1 MVKRIIVCKR
11 KTSVNM
17 KKTLLR
23 FIPGIIGMAM
33 GAIAYQKTKKQQQ
46 KAREEKYHVPYG
58 PYEAFLKR
66 PLDIVISIIAL
77 ILLSPIFIV
86 LTISGA
92 VNMCG
97 NPFFVQER
105 PGKDG
110 VIFKLI
116 KFRTMNNRKDKNGK
130 LMPDSERLN
139 LYGKYLRKT
148 SLDEI
153 PELINIVKGD
163 MSIVGP
169 RPLLVEYLPYYNEE
183 EKHRHD
189 VRPGLTGLSQ
199 VNGRNLLEWKKRFKL
214 DVEYTKK
221 VSFVN
226 DLRIVI
232 KTVNKVLDR
241 SDILENTTIVEPNFA
256 DERKNGKV

>member
-1 MVKRIIVCKR
+1 
-11 KTSVNM
+11 
-17 KKTLLR
+17 
-23 FIPGIIGMAM
+23 
-33 GAIAYQKTKKQQQ
+33 
-46 KAREEKYHVPYG
+46 
-58 PYEAFLKR
+58 
-66 PLDIVISIIAL
+66 
-77 ILLSPIFIV
+77 
-86 LTISGA
+86 
-92 VNMCG
+92 
-97 NPFFVQER
+97 
-105 PGKDG
+105 
-110 VIFKLI
+110 
-116 KFRTMNNRKDKNGK
+116 
-130 LMPDSERLN
+130 MPDSERLN

>member
-1 MVKRIIVCKR
+1 
-11 KTSVNM
+11 
-17 KKTLLR
+17 
-23 FIPGIIGMAM
+23 MAM

-97 NPFFVQER
+97 NPFFIQER

-189 VRPGLTGLSQ
+189 VRPGLTGLAQ
-199 VNGRNLLEWKKRFKL
+199 VSGRNGISWDEKFEDDLKYVEHITLLGDLKIIL
-214 DVEYTKK
+214 DTIK
-221 VSFVN
+221 VVF
-226 DLRIVI
+226 RREGIH
-232 KTVNKVLDR
+232 
-241 SDILENTTIVEPNFA
+241 SDSSATMEAFTGS
-256 DERKNGKV
+256 K

>member
-1 MVKRIIVCKR
+1 
-11 KTSVNM
+11 
-17 KKTLLR
+17 
-23 FIPGIIGMAM
+23 
-33 GAIAYQKTKKQQQ
+33 
-46 KAREEKYHVPYG
+46 
-58 PYEAFLKR
+58 
-66 PLDIVISIIAL
+66 
-77 ILLSPIFIV
+77 
-86 LTISGA
+86 
-92 VNMCG
+92 
-97 NPFFVQER
+97 
-105 PGKDG
+105 
-110 VIFKLI
+110 
-116 KFRTMNNRKDKNGK
+116 MNNRKDKNGK